1 MKSNSPSE
9 AQKDA
14 KLLLEKYI
22 KTKDY
27 SDLKKSLELDNT
39 NPIILFTYL
48 DYLKNKDENMFN
60 QEVKKY
66 KFYLDKESCSKLNIP
81 YIDHK
86 NDFLEIIKAVQK
98 VDTNT
103 SFNLEIVKDTLT
115 KYYPK
120 DDKEIMEAKNE
131 KRVNNL
137 PLNNLD
143 DDIIFY
149 LSMKVEFCKHLYS
162 LVNFNIVED
171 FETYYLQMAISYIK
185 IYSFIIQSYLQKN
198 DRNSVY
204 CLIQILDLKDYFYDN
219 SETLQR
225 LYYFLNK
232 IGLDLKLVEDN
243 AKELYK
249 QLIRNKP
256 LKNVGDNEFNELY
269 FQIIEQ
275 ILNSNCIKQL
285 VNALRTHHKDT
296 MNTISINDYYI
307 KYIKDNLLF
316 FPFFNMD
323 HFGLTITLN
332 GKILINNVYREIGKI
347 SAQEIYLY
355 NFCIWVI
362 TGIHEIIDHFLKD
375 YYYYMTGFKIL
386 ESPIK
391 LGTTSNG
398 KEVREEEEEGGNL
411 VGEILFKNIPILYLS
426 DVLYILN
433 IKNWNKS
440 LNEFSDYF
448 LSDERKNIISKEKI
462 DKIEQFNLNEEIIK
476 LLSSFNICEKKLKI
490 YKTNVMIKCKRI
502 KSQPYI
508 DLSEKKCVTHLNRL
522 KALKKD
528 E

>member
-9 AQKDA
+9 AKKDA
-14 KLLLEKYI
+14 KLFLEKYI
-22 KTKDY
+22 KSKDY

-48 DYLKNKDENMFN
+48 DYLKNNDENMFN
-60 QEVKKY
+60 KEVKRY
-66 KFYLDKESCSKLNIP
+66 KFYLDKQSCSKLNIP

-103 SFNLEIVKDTLT
+103 SFDLEIVKDTLN

-120 DDKEIMEAKNE
+120 EDKEIMEAKNE
-131 KRVNNL
+131 KRINNL

-149 LSMKVEFCKHLYS
+149 LSIKVEFCKQLYS
-162 LVNFNIVED
+162 LVNFNIEED
-171 FETYYLQMAISYIK
+171 FETDYLHMAISYIK

-204 CLIQILDLKDYFYDN
+204 CLIQILDLKDYFD
-219 SETLQR
+219 EATEPLQR

-232 IGLDLKLVEDN
+232 VGLDFKLVEDN
-243 AKELYK
+243 AKELYE
-249 QLIRNKP
+249 QLIINKP
-256 LKNVGDNEFNELY
+256 LKNVGDNKFNELY

-285 VNALRTHHKDT
+285 INELKTHHKDT

-307 KYIKDNLLF
+307 KYIKENLLF

-323 HFGLTITLN
+323 HYGLTNSLN

-347 SAQEIYLY
+347 SVNEIKLY

-362 TGIHEIIDHFLKD
+362 TGIHEIIGHLLKD
-375 YYYYMTGFKIL
+375 YYYYMTCFKISE
-386 ESPIK
+386 ESTIK
-391 LGTTSNG
+391 LGTASNG
-398 KEVREEEEEGGNL
+398 KKEREEGDL
-411 VGEILFKNIPILYLS
+411 VEEILFKNIPILYLS

-462 DKIEQFNLNEEIIK
+462 DIIEQFNLNEQITK
-476 LLSSFNICEKKLKI
+476 LLSYFNINEKKLKY
-490 YKTNVMIKCKRI
+490 YKTNEMIKYNRI
-502 KSQPYI
+502 KSHPHI
-508 DLSEKKCVTHLNRL
+508 DLSKKKCVTHMNRL
-522 KALKKD
+522 EELKRKKN